1 MKIKQNIKEL
11 IICIIIPLAVG
22 LVSSLLSM
30 NARDMFQSLNKPPL
44 APPAWFFPV
53 VWTVLY
59 ILMGVASYLIVREGM
74 EKEEV
79 QKALDTYLLQLFFN
93 FGWSI
98 IFFNFGWRLFA
109 FAWLAAMWALI
120 IKMMNQFKPINKTSF
135 YLMLPYII
143 WVTFAG
149 YLNLGFFLLN

>member
-1 MKIKQNIKEL
+1 MKNKINIKEL
-11 IICIIIPLAVG
+11 VICIVIPLAVG
-22 LVSSLLSM
+22 LISALLSM
-30 NARDMFQSLNKPPL
+30 NAREEFQTLNKPPL
-44 APPAWFFPV
+44 APPAWLFPV

-59 ILMGVASYLIVREGM
+59 ILMGVASYLILREGL
-74 EKEEV
+74 EREDV
-79 QKALDTYLLQLFFN
+79 QKSLDTYLLQLFFN

-120 IKMMNQFKPINKTSF
+120 IKMMNQFKPINKTAF
-135 YLMLPYII
+135 YLMIPYII